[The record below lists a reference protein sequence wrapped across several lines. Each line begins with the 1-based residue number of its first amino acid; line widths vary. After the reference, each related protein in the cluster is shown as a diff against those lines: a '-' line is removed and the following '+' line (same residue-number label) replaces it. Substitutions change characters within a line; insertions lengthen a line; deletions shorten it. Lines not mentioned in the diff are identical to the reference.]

1 MREAGVLFHFFGYFS
16 WLGFPVIVITLS
28 FDGFFV
34 HCVHVLKLLSVRIP
48 AHSDEKPGDAETD
61 CRDNA

>member
-16 WLGFPVIVITLS
+16 WLGFPVIVSTLS
-28 FDGFFV
+28 LDGFFD

-48 AHSDEKPGDAETD
+48 SA
-61 CRDNA
+61 